1 MEVHAHSHTE
11 RKKWTHYLW
20 EFLMLFLAVFCG
32 FLAENWREH
41 IVEHQREKVLMK
53 SMLKDIHAD
62 TVFFSQMIKGIS
74 DYNNHIDSL
83 IAIINN
89 SPDWNQSAKEIYQ
102 QQVWINLYYKAVY
115 SDRTIM
121 QLKNSGNFRLIRNTS
136 VSDAIIQ
143 YDGFVRNFVISMQDE
158 GLLKQWNKV
167 DDGGAGIFKSSVFRA
182 WMGEW
187 MKNGLTHPPVQLPTA
202 PYFLS
207 TDKKQIDNYINLLDK
222 YAVFNSWF
230 IQNVQST
237 IKQAKEL
244 DLLIKKEYNLE

>member
-1 MEVHAHSHTE
+1 
-11 RKKWTHYLW
+11 
-20 EFLMLFLAVFCG
+20 
-32 FLAENWREH
+32 
-41 IVEHQREKVLMK
+41 MK
-53 SMLKDIHAD
+53 SMLKDLHAD

-74 DYNNHIDSL
+74 EYNTHIDSL

-89 SPDWNQSAKEIYQ
+89 NPDWNNSVKEIYQ
-102 QQVWINLYYKAVY
+102 EQVWINLYFKAVY

-143 YDGFVRNFVISMQDE
+143 YDGYVRNFVISMQDE
-158 GLLKQWNKV
+158 GLLEQWKKIDNYS
-167 DDGGAGIFKSSVFRA
+167 AEIFKSSVFRA
-182 WMGEW
+182 WMETW
-187 MKNGLTHPPVQLPTA
+187 MKSGSVPPIQLPTA

-230 IQNVQST
+230 IQNVQSA
-237 IKQAKEL
+237 IKQAKDLE
-244 DLLIKKEYNLE
+244 LLIKKEYHLK